1 MRVLVTEPIAEKGLA
16 ILREVAEVDLRRL
29 TPAELVEAIPAYD
42 ALIVRSET
50 RVTGEVLRRGARL
63 KVVGRAG
70 VGVDN
75 IDVATATEL
84 GIAVVNVPGGNTISA
99 AEHTFALMLALVRNL
114 PQAMAAL
121 QAGRWERQAFQG
133 VELHGKTL
141 GIIGLGRIGYE
152 VAIRARA
159 FGMRVLAYDPYVSPA
174 RAEAIGVRLVDLPE
188 LLRESDIVSIHAAK
202 TPETA
207 RLIGAREIE
216 MMKPGARIVNCAR
229 GGMVD
234 EEALYEALRTGRLAG
249 AALDVFSTEP
259 VTDHPLFR
267 LPNVV
272 VTPHLAA
279 STREAQEFSGVQIA
293 LQVARVLR
301 GELVPE
307 AVNLPPVPPDAQ
319 GEVVRYLPL
328 AEALGAFLGQAFA
341 FPAGEVEVHYQGP
354 LAETAVQILTH
365 TVLKGFLARR
375 TEEPVNYINAPRV
388 AQRLGIGVR
397 ESRQAVGG
405 GSPDSRITVRLRGAG
420 GGSGGGPGGSGAGAG
435 DRGVR
440 SVTGALTPEGR
451 VRLLEVNGLP
461 LDLVPGRYQVVTRH
475 HDRPGMLGQFGT
487 ILGAAGVNIAGL
499 ALGRERRAGEAV
511 AVFLV
516 DEPPP
521 PEVLARL
528 AAVDGVLEA
537 RLVVLPLGEEPA

>member
-1 MRVLVTEPIAEKGLA
+1 MMRVLVTEPIAEQGLA

-29 TPAELVEAIPAYD
+29 TPAELLEAIPAYD

-50 RVTGEVLRRGARL
+50 RVTAEVLRRGTRL

-152 VAIRARA
+152 VAVRARA

-174 RAEAIGVRLVDLPE
+174 RAEAIGARLVDLPE
-188 LLRESDIVSIHAAK
+188 LLRESDIVTIHAAK

-216 MMKPGARIVNCAR
+216 MMKPGARIINCAR

-234 EEALYEALRTGRLAG
+234 EEALYVALRTGRLAG

-293 LQVARVLR
+293 RQVARVLR

-307 AVNLPPVPPDAQ
+307 AVNLPPVPPDAA

-354 LAETAVQILTH
+354 LAETAVQLLTH

-375 TEEPVNYINAPRV
+375 TEEPVNYINAPQV
-388 AQRLGIGVR
+388 ARRLGIGVR
-397 ESRQAVGG
+397 EARQTVGG
-405 GSPDSRITVRLRGAG
+405 GAPDSRITVRLRGAA
-420 GGSGGGPGGSGAGAG
+420 P
-435 DRGVR
+435 GVR
-440 SVTGALTPEGR
+440 SVTGTLTPEGR

-516 DEPPP
+516 DEPPA

-528 AAVDGVLEA
+528 AGVDGVLEA
-537 RLVVLPLGEEPA
+537 RLVVLPLGEEHP